1 VETAGQSNLRKVQL
15 LLTMTSVAKA
25 LAPGKSNVDSSGERD
40 LMLSAL
46 RVAAARSKLEVNL
59 FESVAISLRQK
70 AIDCAGALEWLKR
83 ENVLSRV
90 QLGPKAGAA

>member
-1 VETAGQSNLRKVQL
+1 MSQVSQPSQAV
-15 LLTMTSVAKA
+15 
-25 LAPGKSNVDSSGERD
+25 KSHEDASGERD

-46 RVAAARSKLEVNL
+46 RVAAATSKLEVNL